1 MTIFIKIFFNTLLKI
16 QTYVFLTILIAHSS
30 FAIEVGY
37 VVKNITINESAESAS
52 QAREIANVNANRE
65 AFLRLLKK
73 LSVNESFSDY
83 IEDEQIEEAVHS
95 KNISNE
101 KIADDWYKATFDIEF
116 NRDYIDSLLES
127 KDSGIE
133 LSKKYLVFPLETK
146 DQKLQIWHDNNK
158 WFNAWR
164 EVLLEKESKDIK
176 IPKGDISDISILES
190 IDLKTIK
197 YPDIKD
203 IIKKYD
209 SKIAVFID
217 IYLDHIENNAAI
229 NITIVRKFTKKKVK
243 LSFVDINDIKE
254 DRLYH
259 IIAQKIIEYL
269 NKKDLS
275 EIDRQYQKENDDNIS
290 IDILPSSLK
299 SWVAFEKKLKSI
311 KDIKFKVLSISTDL
325 IKLSVE
331 PKDGVDISKYLE
343 NYGIFVEKNTED
355 KDTYYISLY

>member
-1 MTIFIKIFFNTLLKI
+1 MTIFIKIFFNSLLKI
-16 QTYVFLTILIAHSS
+16 QAYVFLTMLFAHSS
-30 FAIEVGY
+30 LALEVGY

-52 QAREIANVNANRE
+52 QAREIANVSANRE
-65 AFLRLLKK
+65 AFLKLLKK

-83 IEDEQIEEAVHS
+83 VEDEQIEGAIHS

-101 KIADDWYKATFDIEF
+101 KIADDWYTATFDIEF
-116 NRDYIDSLLES
+116 NRGYIDNLLES
-127 KDSGIE
+127 KDYGIDID
-133 LSKKYLVFPLETK
+133 LGKKYLVFPLETK
-146 DQKLQIWHDNNK
+146 DQKLQIWHNNNK

-164 EVLLEKESKDIK
+164 EVLLQKESKDIK
-176 IPKGDISDISILES
+176 IPKGDIGDISILKS
-190 IDLKTIK
+190 IDLKAIK
-197 YPDIKD
+197 YLDIKD

-275 EIDRQYQKENDDNIS
+275 EIDRQYQKENDDNIN

-299 SWVAFEKKLKSI
+299 SWVAFERKLKSI

-325 IKLSVE
+325 IKLAVE
-331 PKDGVDISKYLE
+331 PKDGVDMSQHLE
-343 NYGIFVEKNTED
+343 EYGIFVEKN
-355 KDTYYISLY
+355 